1 MTHRFL
7 ILLPLGRGII
17 LYFGVNYK
25 LILMSKSKERLN
37 NLFFIICVIGAI
49 SSVYLVIN
57 SLINQDWGDALVGL
71 TLGFACF
78 ANPLYEGIKR
88 YKK

>member
-1 MTHRFL
+1 
-7 ILLPLGRGII
+7 
-17 LYFGVNYK
+17 
-25 LILMSKSKERLN
+25 MSKSKERLN

-57 SLINQDWGDALVGL
+57 SLIKQDWGDALVGL
-71 TLGFACF
+71 ALGFACF